1 MYQTFI
7 YRQKYMTT
15 NPPTL
20 TYTLEE
26 ILSRLDQKIEK
37 QFTEVN
43 QKMDRQFTEVNQKM
57 DRQFTEVNQKMD
69 RQFAE
74 VNQKFTEVNQK
85 FTEVNQK
92 FTEVNQKMDRQFA
105 EVNKKLETIDG
116 RLNKLEIGQAE
127 LSGEI
132 KTLEEKVS
140 GIDKRLDNQ
149 EFINRGVLVA
159 VIIALI
165 SGVVKLF
172 GFFPTGKT

>member
-1 MYQTFI
+1 
-7 YRQKYMTT
+7 MTT

-37 QFTEVN
+37 QFAEVN
-43 QKMDRQFTEVNQKM
+43 QKMDRQFA
-57 DRQFTEVNQKMD
+57 EVNQKMD

-74 VNQKFTEVNQK
+74 VNQKFAEVNQK
-85 FTEVNQK
+85 FTEVN
-92 FTEVNQKMDRQFA
+92 R
-105 EVNKKLETIDG
+105 KLETIDG
-116 RLNKLEIGQAE
+116 RLNKLEIGQTE

-172 GFFPTGKT
+172 GFFPTSKI

>member
-1 MYQTFI
+1 
-7 YRQKYMTT
+7 MTT

-37 QFTEVN
+37 QFAEVN
-43 QKMDRQFTEVNQKM
+43 QKMDKQS
-57 DRQFTEVNQKMD
+57 
-69 RQFAE
+69 AE
-74 VNQKFTEVNQK
+74 VNQKFTEVN
-85 FTEVNQK
+85 
-92 FTEVNQKMDRQFA
+92 
-105 EVNKKLETIDG
+105 KKLETIDS
-116 RLNKLEIGQAE
+116 RLTKLEIGQAE

-132 KTLEEKVS
+132 KTLDEKLSGEIKTLDEKLSGEIKTLDEKVI

-172 GFFPTGKT
+172 GFFPTSKI

>member
-1 MYQTFI
+1 
-7 YRQKYMTT
+7 MTT

-43 QKMDRQFTEVNQKM
+43 QKI

-74 VNQKFTEVNQK
+74 VNQKFVEVNQK

-92 FTEVNQKMDRQFA
+92 FAEVNQ
-105 EVNKKLETIDG
+105 KLETIDS

-132 KTLEEKVS
+132 KTLDEKVI

-172 GFFPTGKT
+172 GFFPTGKI

>member
-1 MYQTFI
+1 
-7 YRQKYMTT
+7 
-15 NPPTL
+15 NPPIL

-37 QFTEVN
+37 QFAEVNQKMDRQFAEVN
-43 QKMDRQFTEVNQKM
+43 QKMDRQFTEVNQK
-57 DRQFTEVNQKMD
+57 FT
-69 RQFAE
+69 
-74 VNQKFTEVNQK
+74 
-85 FTEVNQK
+85 
-92 FTEVNQKMDRQFA
+92 

-172 GFFPTGKT
+172 GFFPTGKI

>member
-1 MYQTFI
+1 
-7 YRQKYMTT
+7 MTT

-57 DRQFTEVNQKMD
+57 DRQF
-69 RQFAE
+69 AE
-74 VNQKFTEVNQK
+74 VNRK

-92 FTEVNQKMDRQFA
+92 FTEVNQKMDKQFT

>member
-1 MYQTFI
+1 
-7 YRQKYMTT
+7 MTT

-37 QFTEVN
+37 QFA
-43 QKMDRQFTEVNQKM
+43 EVNQKM

-74 VNQKFTEVNQK
+74 VNQKMDRQFAEVNQK

-172 GFFPTGKT
+172 GFFPTSKI

>member
-1 MYQTFI
+1 
-7 YRQKYMTT
+7 MTT
-15 NPPTL
+15 NPPIL

-43 QKMDRQFTEVNQKM
+43 QKIDRQFTEVNQKM
-57 DRQFTEVNQKMD
+57 EK
-69 RQFAE
+69 QFAE
-74 VNQKFTEVNQK
+74 VNQKMEKQFVEVNHK
-85 FTEVNQK
+85 FT
-92 FTEVNQKMDRQFA
+92 
-105 EVNKKLETIDG
+105 EVNKKLEIIDG

-132 KTLEEKVS
+132 KTLDEKLSGEIKTLEEKVI

-172 GFFPTGKT
+172 GFFPTGKI

>member
-1 MYQTFI
+1 
-7 YRQKYMTT
+7 MTT

-43 QKMDRQFTEVNQKM
+43 QKI
-57 DRQFTEVNQKMD
+57 D

-85 FTEVNQK
+85 IEKQFT
-92 FTEVNQKMDRQFA
+92 

-172 GFFPTGKT
+172 GFFPTGKI

>member
-1 MYQTFI
+1 
-7 YRQKYMTT
+7 MTT

-43 QKMDRQFTEVNQKM
+43 QKVDRQFAEVNQKM
-57 DRQFTEVNQKMD
+57 DKQFAEVNQKMD
-69 RQFAE
+69 RQFA
-74 VNQKFTEVNQK
+74 
-85 FTEVNQK
+85 
-92 FTEVNQKMDRQFA
+92 EVNQKMDRQFA
-105 EVNKKLETIDG
+105 EVNKKLEIIDG

-132 KTLEEKVS
+132 KTLEEKVI

-172 GFFPTGKT
+172 GFFPTGKI

>member
-1 MYQTFI
+1 
-7 YRQKYMTT
+7 MTT

-43 QKMDRQFTEVNQKM
+43 QKMDRQFAEVNQKM
-57 DRQFTEVNQKMD
+57 DRQ
-69 RQFAE
+69 
-74 VNQKFTEVNQK
+74 
-85 FTEVNQK
+85 

-172 GFFPTGKT
+172 GFFPTSKT

>member
-1 MYQTFI
+1 
-7 YRQKYMTT
+7 MTT
-15 NPPTL
+15 NQPIL

-37 QFTEVN
+37 QFAEVNQKMDRQFAEVNQKMDRQFAEVNQKMDRQFAEVN
-43 QKMDRQFTEVNQKM
+43 QKMDRQFTEVNQK
-57 DRQFTEVNQKMD
+57 FT
-69 RQFAE
+69 
-74 VNQKFTEVNQK
+74 
-85 FTEVNQK
+85 
-92 FTEVNQKMDRQFA
+92 

-116 RLNKLEIGQAE
+116 RLNKLEIGQVE

-172 GFFPTGKT
+172 GFFPTGKI

>member
-1 MYQTFI
+1 MTGAAVI
-7 YRQKYMTT
+7 VHKKLSRKHMTT

-43 QKMDRQFTEVNQKM
+43 QKIEKQFTEVNQKM
-57 DRQFTEVNQKMD
+57 DRQFTEVNQKMEK
-69 RQFAE
+69 QFS
-74 VNQKFTEVNQK
+74 
-85 FTEVNQK
+85 
-92 FTEVNQKMDRQFA
+92 EVNQKMEKQFA
-105 EVNKKLETIDG
+105 EVNKKLETIDN

-132 KTLEEKVS
+132 KTLEEKVI

-172 GFFPTGKT
+172 GFFPTGKI

>member
-1 MYQTFI
+1 
-7 YRQKYMTT
+7 MTT
-15 NPPTL
+15 NPPIL

-37 QFTEVN
+37 QFA
-43 QKMDRQFTEVNQKM
+43 
-57 DRQFTEVNQKMD
+57 EVNQKMD

-74 VNQKFTEVNQK
+74 VNQKMDRQFA
-85 FTEVNQK
+85 
-92 FTEVNQKMDRQFA
+92 EVNQKMDRQFA
-105 EVNKKLETIDG
+105 EVNQKMDRQFTEVNKKLETIDG

-172 GFFPTGKT
+172 GFFPTGKI

>member
-1 MYQTFI
+1 
-7 YRQKYMTT
+7 
-15 NPPTL
+15 
-20 TYTLEE
+20 
-26 ILSRLDQKIEK
+26 IEK
-37 QFTEVN
+37 
-43 QKMDRQFTEVNQKM
+43 
-57 DRQFTEVNQKMD
+57 QFTEVNQKMD

-74 VNQKFTEVNQK
+74 VNQKMEKQFT
-85 FTEVNQK
+85 
-92 FTEVNQKMDRQFA
+92 
-105 EVNKKLETIDG
+105 EVNKKLEIIDG

-132 KTLEEKVS
+132 KTLEEKVI

-172 GFFPTGKT
+172 GFFPTGKI

>member
-1 MYQTFI
+1 
-7 YRQKYMTT
+7 MTT
-15 NPPTL
+15 NPPTV

-37 QFTEVN
+37 QFAEVN
-43 QKMDRQFTEVNQKM
+43 QKMDKQAAEVNQK
-57 DRQFTEVNQKMD
+57 
-69 RQFAE
+69 FAE
-74 VNQKFTEVNQK
+74 VNQKFA
-85 FTEVNQK
+85 
-92 FTEVNQKMDRQFA
+92 EVNQKMDKQFA
-105 EVNKKLETIDG
+105 EVNKKLETIDT

-132 KTLEEKVS
+132 KTLEEKVI

-172 GFFPTGKT
+172 GFFPTGKI

>member
-1 MYQTFI
+1 
-7 YRQKYMTT
+7 MTT

-69 RQFAE
+69 RQFS
-74 VNQKFTEVNQK
+74 
-85 FTEVNQK
+85 
-92 FTEVNQKMDRQFA
+92 EVNQKMEKQFA
-105 EVNKKLETIDG
+105 EVNKKLETIDN

-132 KTLEEKVS
+132 KTLEEKVI

-172 GFFPTGKT
+172 GFFPTGKI

>member
-1 MYQTFI
+1 
-7 YRQKYMTT
+7 MTT

-43 QKMDRQFTEVNQKM
+43 
-57 DRQFTEVNQKMD
+57 
-69 RQFAE
+69 
-74 VNQKFTEVNQK
+74 
-85 FTEVNQK
+85 
-92 FTEVNQKMDRQFA
+92 
-105 EVNKKLETIDG
+105 KKLETIDG

-132 KTLEEKVS
+132 KILDEKLSGEIKTLDEKVI

-172 GFFPTGKT
+172 GFFPTSKI